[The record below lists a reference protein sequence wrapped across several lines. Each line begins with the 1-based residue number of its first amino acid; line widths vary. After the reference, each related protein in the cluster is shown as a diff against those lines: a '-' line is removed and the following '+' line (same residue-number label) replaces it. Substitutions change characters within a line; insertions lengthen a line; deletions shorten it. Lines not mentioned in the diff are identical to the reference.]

1 MPNMGL
7 FNKLG
12 FGSSTEKLVEVPR
25 RVTKVDVDTLS
36 VHTANLSPDTD
47 ERLVIIT
54 TSAAALEEL
63 RQATNAVQL
72 TGEANSRLVTFVPT
86 RKSSAPVL
94 DPRRGWIIPVL
105 PATQEEIR
113 SLPKGPGEYELTTQ
127 HLGLI
132 FV

>member
-1 MPNMGL
+1 MGL

-63 RQATNAVQL
+63 RHASNAVQL
-72 TGEANSRLVTFVPT
+72 AGEADSRLVTFVPT

-94 DPRRGWIIPVL
+94 DPRQGWIIPVL
-105 PATQEEIR
+105 PGTQEEIR
-113 SLPKGPGEYELTTQ
+113 SLPEGPGEYELTTQ

>member
-54 TSAAALEEL
+54 TSAAALDDL
-63 RQATNAVQL
+63 QQATTAVQL
-72 TGEANSRLVTFVPT
+72 TGEADSRLVTFVPT

-94 DPRRGWIIPVL
+94 DPRQGWIIPVL
-105 PATQEEIR
+105 PETQEEIR
-113 SLPKGPGEYELTTQ
+113 SLPNGPGEYELSTQ